1 MLTAGA
7 VILDVYRRQ
16 RLRTVLATLGMVGH
30 QTCEALV
37 PVAFGLVIDRAVRT
51 GDGGAM
57 WLSSVGI
64 LLLFTALTFSAR
76 GGHWMATKAILEG
89 VSPEGDAPGHGPTSG
104 HPALEFDGVRA
115 EGIAGLSLA
124 LTDGEVVGV
133 VPSSAVAAG
142 SLTALTA
149 RRSGRARAATP

>member
-76 GGHWMATKAILEG
+76 GGHWMATKAILEESHRRATRRG
-89 VSPEGDAPGHGPTSG
+89 TGRRAGTRPWSSTAFAPRASPGCRSRSRTA
-104 HPALEFDGVRA
+104 R
-115 EGIAGLSLA
+115 
-124 LTDGEVVGV
+124 
-133 VPSSAVAAG
+133 SSA
-142 SLTALTA
+142 TFPPA
-149 RRSGRARAATP
+149 RWRPAR